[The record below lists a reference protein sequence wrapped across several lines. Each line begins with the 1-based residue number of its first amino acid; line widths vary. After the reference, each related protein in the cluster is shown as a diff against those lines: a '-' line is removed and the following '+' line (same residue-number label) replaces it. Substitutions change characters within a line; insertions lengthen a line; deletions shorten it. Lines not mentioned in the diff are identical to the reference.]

1 MKNMMVNK
9 NIAFLGLLAILGLIT
24 TGCQITRER
33 SEEDLATRTASY
45 ELKRLQHNFD
55 NYRIEKSNETK
66 TLNQQINELSKELLA
81 NQEQIRYIKQYLIDI
96 NNGVKP
102 KEFVKAQATS
112 LEPQLNINDNAPAI
126 DNNNNDAMIRE
137 SGKITNSRIKAVNSD
152 EYYVHTV
159 ESGET
164 LTGISK
170 QYAISIKEIK
180 EANRLDNS
188 DRIFIGQKLYIPK
201 R

>member
-1 MKNMMVNK
+1 MVNK
-9 NIAFLGLLAILGLIT
+9 NIAFLGLLGILGLVT
-24 TGCQITRER
+24 TGCQVTRER

-66 TLNQQINELSKELLA
+66 ILNQQINDLSNELAA

-102 KEFVKAQATS
+102 KEFVKTQATS
-112 LEPQLNINDNAPAI
+112 LEPQLNMNDNAPAV
-126 DNNNNDAMIRE
+126 NKNKSDAMAKE
-137 SGKITNSRIKAVNSD
+137 SGRITNSRIKSVNSD
-152 EYYVHTV
+152 EYYIHTV

-170 QYAISIKEIK
+170 QYAISIKNIK
-180 EANRLDNS
+180 DSNRLDNS